1 MSGGISAIKGFDYQA
16 TVILDRIF
24 GHFDQHGKEAEV
36 RPEGDDDLDLS
47 WSAGAL
53 RIRRYLQIK
62 KPSED
67 QYGHPKPIAWT
78 LSAVITELL
87 PDTIQRLSGNAHEQ
101 VWILGDEVD
110 PAVQALVDAGEH
122 APRVV
127 SGSYWTAVHVL
138 ARNEAL
144 IALKPKAEVRKK
156 LLRRRAPAALPIDP
170 VHALPLIAD
179 AYYDFAKS
187 IGAEDIGQHYRTK
200 SAHLHSCLPDVLA
213 RTQIEP
219 TYGTEQD
226 VRQRVF
232 DRLEQ
237 QYALQRAVIEHTLFR
252 NLRGFISDIS
262 KQPGRTFGRDEFEF
276 ELRSVWPTMNPVKEA
291 PPPAAEHVARPNL
304 TKHFTTHWSGRAIE
318 AVGLS
323 GSGKTMLAGEVARR
337 SLTADPERF
346 VYYAEVRPSV
356 GLRDVLTGVAFHLR
370 RTGITGPFS
379 DSVDGHLAR
388 EEVLTRLA
396 QSFSGVPQ
404 GVLLLLDLVEGTC
417 TDTFAHD
424 LATFVCGLS
433 SPVCRV
439 AVFSQES
446 ALRTLSQLDRNAHG
460 IGRMDIPGLR
470 YEEFVTLVARRHPKP
485 DRSVLWD
492 IYQRVTAGRAAGLP
506 AGLAWS
512 LAQASSQE
520 EMAET
525 AAGPVENMLAHAD
538 QRRFRRISDDARRSA
553 EKLVCFALP
562 FRHRDA
568 AEIFPDDHVGLAIR
582 ELLEQGLLRP
592 HDGASFEMHETARAG
607 LEELVPPGIRH
618 STHRALATW
627 YGAQGLA
634 PEEIF
639 HLKAAGETDQA
650 QVRAREEFLRG
661 KHWGALSSFVLGR
674 KLVSAD
680 EVIGAWAGA
689 EPVEYGW
696 LLPRIIAGLGEPAP
710 ADHLFQLLQ
719 QQPERFSDYRW
730 ASPIV
735 EAILAADPS
744 RLHDLIVHAVT
755 AARDPATRDSAL
767 AALTIG
773 MHRRRIPVDAR
784 TIAVFNRQPPEI
796 KRQLLPVL
804 VLDRR
809 RETLWHIFQ
818 FLVSDSERME
828 QPRHARRNQLISLKI
843 DSRDDAVEFLA
854 ALPPAKPSDMLL
866 ARSALLGPLGNLV
879 WELRTALRTH
889 AIDVLKDASMEGSI
903 LESAIRVLI
912 FLAEPSVSALC
923 DPLMNRKDGLAAFAK
938 LVPALIPALCDR
950 GRYEACLLDS
960 NATLKDRTSSLFVL
974 ASSGADLSE
983 IHRKLKLIEA
993 DPQNLKFLEL
1003 WFLMFCAQA
1012 PFPEAI
1018 PLLEEFLRSSD
1029 GKSGI
1034 LMTGALAGL
1043 GDLPLPAATDMLLGA
1058 VDHPNPEVRRCALL
1072 GLQTRRSRAAL
1083 GRLVDRYARED
1094 SEEQAVGLATAI
1106 LASGPRSMS
1115 DLQGPQDSPVIQ
1127 LWQCIL
1133 AMRLRDA
1140 GMADRLVTIAC
1151 DPARPWQARRAAVFA
1166 AGRLPYEAA
1175 MARIAPVVLAER
1187 SPLVIDGS
1195 WSLRCHASLS
1205 AILLEAA
1212 QIVTEFVILG
1222 RDRFI
1227 CFFKDLIEEY
1237 WKDALFTEDVP
1248 SGSEAAA
1255 WLFERLVDKG
1265 CPANPKAHDLI
1276 LDELHVPMLHSA
1288 VLRSLR
1294 TSGRPDLIEEQLA
1307 AAEHLWF
1314 ATKCVK
1320 ERFRAE
1326 GEDPELASR
1335 LTARVEASPCKGNA
1349 WLHNVIADIDQ
1360 RRAALLRSRPDAFSE
1375 QDMSR
1380 PAPYLSYDDAVR
1392 VLSDADAEFTA
1403 APPLVLESITAEQC
1417 ELLIRLA
1424 DPANDHSHG
1433 IETHVP
1439 GLRFTA
1445 DGHEVAQRQLS
1456 FSGSDRSTGALVRP
1470 AIAAANRFGLPIPW
1484 HEEQMAGFLAETYV
1498 RDFLTCLHAR
1508 NDSDRFYDELA
1519 RHEYVLFPHLC
1530 GPQGMP
1536 LVSKYVDTRMVPFL
1550 ARHVSSGT
1558 DEFFEGLCALAL
1570 GVNAPEIDTVLAG
1583 LLYRWTQ
1590 RFQPGAPA
1598 SPNGEDISLW
1608 RGFRRLTE
1616 HPRFVRIKGWQ
1627 PRLAAVLS
1635 APIRWIH
1642 REDIVRV
1649 LERDP
1654 RSYVLIESQLF
1665 KATNWEHYPQDEID
1679 QLDEAG
1685 ERLFHKLLE
1694 E

>member
-24 GHFDQHGKEAEV
+24 GHFDQHGEEAEV
-36 RPEGDDDLDLS
+36 RPEGDDDLDLT
-47 WSAGAL
+47 WMVGAL
-53 RIRRYLQIK
+53 KRRRYLQIK

-67 QYGHPKPIAWT
+67 QDGNPKPTVWT
-78 LSAVITELL
+78 LLDVIAELL
-87 PDTIQRLSGNAHEQ
+87 PNTIKRLSGNADEQ
-101 VWILGDEVD
+101 VWILGNEVD
-110 PAVQALVDAGEH
+110 PAVQALVDAGAH
-122 APRVV
+122 APTAL
-127 SGSYWTAVHVL
+127 SGSYWKAVHGL

-156 LLRRRAPAALPIDP
+156 LLHWRAPAAPPIDP
-170 VHALPLIAD
+170 AHTPSLIAD
-179 AYYDFAKS
+179 AFCGFAKS
-187 IGAEDIGQHYRTK
+187 IGAEDIGRHYRTR

-213 RTQIEP
+213 RIRIEP

-226 VRQRVF
+226 VRQRVY

-262 KQPGRTFGRDEFEF
+262 KQPGRTFRQEEFEF

-291 PPPAAEHVARPNL
+291 PPLAAEHVARPNL
-304 TKHFTTHWSGRAIE
+304 TKRFTSRCSGRAIE

-323 GSGKTMLAGEVARR
+323 GSGKTKLAGEVAQR
-337 SLTADPERF
+337 SRTTDPERF

-370 RTGITGPFS
+370 RTGISEPFS
-379 DSVDGHLAR
+379 VSVNGHLAW
-388 EEVLTRLA
+388 EEILSRLA
-396 QSFSGVPQ
+396 RSFSGIPQ
-404 GVLLLLDLVEGTC
+404 AVLLLLDLVEGTC

-439 AVFSQES
+439 AVFGQES

-460 IGRMDIPGLR
+460 IGRLDIPGFR
-470 YEEFVTLVARRHPKP
+470 YEEFVALVARRHPKP
-485 DRSVLWD
+485 DRSVLRD

-512 LAQASSQE
+512 LARASSME
-520 EMAET
+520 EMAEM
-525 AAGPVENMLAHAD
+525 AAGPIENMLAHAD
-538 QRRFRRISDDARRSA
+538 QRRFRRISDDARRTA

-582 ELLEQGLLRP
+582 ELLEQGLLRS
-592 HDGASFEMHETARAG
+592 HDGDSFEMHETARAG
-607 LEELVPPGIRH
+607 LEDLVPPGIRR

-650 QVRAREEFLRG
+650 QVRAREEFLHG
-661 KHWGALSSFVLGR
+661 KHWAALSSFVLGR

-696 LLPRIIAGLGEPAP
+696 LLPRILAGLGEQAP
-710 ADHLFQLLQ
+710 ADRLFQLLQ
-719 QQPERFSDYRW
+719 QQPERFSDHRW

-735 EAILAADPS
+735 EAILASDPS
-744 RLHDLIVHAVT
+744 RLHDLIVHAAIAV
-755 AARDPATRDSAL
+755 RDPAARDSAL

-773 MHRRRIPVDAR
+773 MLRRRVPVDSR
-784 TIAVFNRQPPEI
+784 TIDFFNWQPPET
-796 KRQLLPVL
+796 KRQLLRVL
-804 VLDRR
+804 TLDRR
-809 RETLWHIFQ
+809 RETLRHVFQ
-818 FLVSDSERME
+818 FLVSDSEMME
-828 QPRHARRNQLISLKI
+828 QPGHARRRHLISLKI

-854 ALPPAKPSDMLL
+854 ALPSAKPSDMFL
-866 ARSALLGPLGNLV
+866 ARSALLGSLENLV
-879 WELRTALRTH
+879 WEQRAALRTH
-889 AIDVLKDASMEGSI
+889 AIDILQDGSMEGRI
-903 LESAIRVLI
+903 LENAIRVLI
-912 FLAEPSVSALC
+912 FLAEPSVCALC
-923 DPLMNRKDGLAAFAK
+923 DPLMTRTDTLAAFAK
-938 LVPALIPALCDR
+938 LVPALVPALYDR
-950 GRYEACLLDS
+950 SRYEARLLDS
-960 NATLKDRTSSLFVL
+960 NATPEDRASSLFVL
-974 ASSGADLSE
+974 ASSGADLGE
-983 IHRKLKLIEA
+983 IYRKLKMIEA
-993 DPQNLKFLEL
+993 DPQKLKFLEF
-1003 WFLMFCAQA
+1003 WFLMLCVQS
-1012 PFPEAI
+1012 PFPDAI
-1018 PLLEEFLRSSD
+1018 PLLEEALRSAD
-1029 GKSGI
+1029 GKSSLPLI
-1034 LMTGALAGL
+1034 GALASL
-1043 GDLPLPAATDMLLGA
+1043 GNLPLPAATDMLLGA
-1058 VDHPNPEVRRCALL
+1058 VDHQDPQVRRCALI
-1072 GLQTRRSRAAL
+1072 GLQARRSRAAL
-1083 GRLVDRYARED
+1083 RRLVDRYARED

-1106 LASGPRSMS
+1106 VASGPRSMS
-1115 DLQGPQDSPVIQ
+1115 DLQGRLDLPVIQ

-1133 AMRLRDA
+1133 AMRLRDVS
-1140 GMADRLVTIAC
+1140 MADRLVAIAC
-1151 DPARPWQARRAAVFA
+1151 DPARHWQVQRAAVFA
-1166 AGRLPYEAA
+1166 AGRLPYEEA
-1175 MARIAPVVLAER
+1175 MTRIAPVVLAER
-1187 SPLVIDGS
+1187 SPLVIDRS

-1205 AILLEAA
+1205 AILLDAA
-1212 QIVTEFVILG
+1212 PIVTEYVTLG
-1222 RDRFI
+1222 REGFI
-1227 CFFKDLIEEY
+1227 GFFKDLIEEY

-1255 WLFERLVDKG
+1255 WLFERLVEKG
-1265 CPANPKAHDLI
+1265 CPANPKAPDLI

-1307 AAEHLWF
+1307 AADHLWF

-1320 ERFRAE
+1320 ECFRAQ

-1349 WLHNVIADIDQ
+1349 RLHNVIADIDQ
-1360 RRAALLRSRPDAFSE
+1360 RRAAPLRSRPDAFAQ

-1380 PAPYLSYDDAVR
+1380 PASYLSYDDAVR

-1403 APPLVLESITAEQC
+1403 APPLVLKSITAEQC

-1433 IETHVP
+1433 IETYVP
-1439 GLRFTA
+1439 GIRFTA
-1445 DGHEVAQRQLS
+1445 DGHEVAQLQLS
-1456 FSGSDRSTGALVRP
+1456 YSGSSRSAGALIRP

-1498 RDFLTCLHAR
+1498 RDFLACLCAE
-1508 NDSDRFYDELA
+1508 NDSNRFYDELA
-1519 RHEYVLFPHLC
+1519 LHEHVLFPYLC
-1530 GPQGMP
+1530 GQGMP
-1536 LVSKYVDTRMVPFL
+1536 LVSKYVDTRMIPFL

-1558 DEFFEGLCALAL
+1558 DELFEGLCALAL
-1570 GVNAPEIDTVLAG
+1570 RVNAPEIDTVLAG

-1590 RFQPGAPA
+1590 RFQPRASA
-1598 SPNGEDISLW
+1598 SPNGDDISLW
-1608 RGFRRLTE
+1608 RGFRLLTE
-1616 HPRFVRIKGWQ
+1616 HLRFVRIKGWQ

-1635 APIRWIH
+1635 APMQWIH

-1654 RSYVLIESQLF
+1654 RSYLLIESRLF
-1665 KATNWEHYPQDEID
+1665 NATNWEHYPRDEID
-1679 QLDEAG
+1679 RLDEAS
-1685 ERLFHKLLE
+1685 ERLFHELLE